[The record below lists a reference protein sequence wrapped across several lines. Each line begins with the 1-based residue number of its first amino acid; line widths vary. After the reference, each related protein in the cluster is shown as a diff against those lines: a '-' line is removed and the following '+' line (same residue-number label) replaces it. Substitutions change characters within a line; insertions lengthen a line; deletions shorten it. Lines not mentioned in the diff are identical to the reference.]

1 MKESVAAAWI
11 SQLLEALMEI
21 AQGVGLKRTGPGDRR
36 LVVGKRLGQPCL
48 AQEGAAPGMKPI
60 QRSRA
65 LRCKAATPKAIKAT
79 YWPSS
84 SAT

>member
-11 SQLLEALMEI
+11 SQLAEALIEI

-48 AQEGAAPGMKPI
+48 AQEGAAPGI
-60 QRSRA
+60 NLA
-65 LRCKAATPKAIKAT
+65 YEELLGFTVLRVEVAA
-79 YWPSS
+79 
-84 SAT
+84 